1 MKVGII
7 GVRSRNDD
15 CDKAKIRTTLLNI
28 LQRNVIETIISGGA
42 KRGGDRF
49 AEELAKEFG
58 LPTQI
63 FYPKT
68 YTTPGYLAR
77 NVLIAKHS
85 NILIAC
91 IDHNYDLLDKI
102 MKSKTG
108 GTNFTVKEFLKYHS
122 EKQLYLV

>member
-7 GVRSRNDD
+7 GARSRNEFH
-15 CDKAKIRTTLLNI
+15 DKAKIRTTLLEI
-28 LQRNVIETIISGGA
+28 LQRNIIETIVSGGA

-58 LPTQI
+58 LPTRI

-85 NILIAC
+85 NILVAC
-91 IDHNYDLLDKI
+91 IDPEFNTIEQI

-108 GTNFTVKEFLKYHS
+108 GTNFTVKEFLKHHS
-122 EKQLYLV
+122 KKQLYLV

>member
-7 GVRSRNDD
+7 GARSRNDD

-28 LQRNVIETIISGGA
+28 LQQNVIETIISGGA

-58 LPTQI
+58 LLTQI

-68 YTTPGYLAR
+68 YTTSGYLTR

-91 IDHNYDLLDKI
+91 TDHNYDLLDKI

-108 GTNFTVKEFLKYHS
+108 GTNFTVKEFLKHHS

>member
-7 GVRSRNDD
+7 GARSRNEFH
-15 CDKAKIRTTLLNI
+15 DKTKIRTTLLDI
-28 LQRNVIETIISGGA
+28 LQRNAIETIISGGA
-42 KRGGDRF
+42 KKGGDRF

-77 NVLIAKHS
+77 NVLIAKNS
-85 NILIAC
+85 NLLVACVDPEFNTIEQIL
-91 IDHNYDLLDKI
+91 N
-102 MKSKTG
+102 SKTG
-108 GTNFTVKEFLKYHS
+108 GTNFTVKEFLKIS
-122 EKQLYLV
+122 SKENLYLV

>member
-7 GVRSRNDD
+7 GVRTRNDD

-28 LQRNVIETIISGGA
+28 LQQNVIETIISGGA

-49 AEELAKEFG
+49 AEELAKEFE

-91 IDHNYDLLDKI
+91 IYHNYDLLDKI

-108 GTNFTVKEFLKYHS
+108 GTNFTVKEFLKHHS

>member
-7 GVRSRNDD
+7 GVRTRNDD

-28 LQRNVIETIISGGA
+28 LQQNVIETIISGGA

-58 LPTQI
+58 LLTQI

-91 IDHNYDLLDKI
+91 IDHNYDLPDKI

-108 GTNFTVKEFLKYHS
+108 GTNFTVKEFLKHHS

>member
-7 GVRSRNDD
+7 GTRSRNED
-15 CDKAKIRTTLLNI
+15 CDKAEILTVLQDI
-28 LQRNVIETIISGGA
+28 LQRNVITTIVSGGA
-42 KRGGDRF
+42 KKGGDRF
-49 AEELAKEFG
+49 AEDLAEEFE

-68 YTTPGYLAR
+68 FTTPGYLAR

-85 NILIAC
+85 DILVAC
-91 IDHNYDLLDKI
+91 IDPEFNTIEQI

-108 GTNFTVKEFLKYHS
+108 GTNFTVKEFLKHHS
-122 EKQLYLV
+122 KKQLYLV